1 VKNKTIQSAAGGA
14 RPLLYLVSG
23 IVVVL
28 TGLIGSSFGSVWSG
42 QVYELFAGIQIME
55 YIEMYVPY
63 FPFVPFL
70 PIFTIT
76 LGAFLILKSKE

>member
-1 VKNKTIQSAAGGA
+1 MKDKTIQSNAGGT
-14 RPLLYLVSG
+14 RHLLYLVSG

-42 QVYELFAGIQIME
+42 QAYELFAGIELME
-55 YIEMYVPY
+55 HIGMYVPY
-63 FPFVPFL
+63 FPFVPFF

-76 LGAFLILKSKE
+76 LGAFLILKSKG

>member
-1 VKNKTIQSAAGGA
+1 MKNRTIQSAGSGA
-14 RPLLYLVSG
+14 RSLLYLASG

-28 TGLIGSSFGSVWSG
+28 TGLIGGSFGSVWSG
-42 QVYELFAGIQIME
+42 QVYELFAGIEIME
-55 YIEMYVPY
+55 YIGMYVPY